1 MNVLVVGGAGYIGS
15 HTAKQLA
22 RAGHTVTVLD
32 NLSTGHES
40 AVKWGLLERVDLA
53 NRPEIERVLETHNI
67 EAVIHF
73 AGSAYVGESMKKPAQ
88 YFHNNV
94 TNSLNLLEAMHN
106 TGVSK
111 IVFSSSCTT
120 YGIPTQVPIAEDA
133 PQNPISPYGESK
145 LMVEKMLHWF
155 HECHGI
161 KWVALRYFNASGADP
176 EGEIGEQHDPET
188 HLIPLVIGAALGK
201 RPAIQVF
208 GTNYPTP
215 DGTAIRDYVHV
226 NDLATAHIKALE
238 YLVRGGQPTAFN
250 LGTGTGHSVLEVI
263 KMVEK
268 VSGKTVPHV
277 LTTRRAGDPAILV
290 ANPNAAKTSLQWQ
303 PIFASLEVIVKT
315 ALEREYKSRELI
327 AVSS

>member
-15 HTAKQLA
+15 HTAKQLF
-22 RAGHTVTVLD
+22 RADHNVTVLD
-32 NLSTGHES
+32 NLSTGHEW
-40 AVKWGLLERVDLA
+40 AVKWGSLERVDLA
-53 NRPEIERVLETHNI
+53 NRSEIERVLETHNI

-73 AGSAYVGESMKKPAQ
+73 AGSAYVGESMQKPAH
-88 YFHNNV
+88 YFNNNV

-106 TGVSK
+106 TGVK
-111 IVFSSSCTT
+111 NIVFSSSCTT

-133 PQNPISPYGESK
+133 PQTPISPYGESK
-145 LMVEKMLHWF
+145 LMVEKLLRWF

-188 HLIPLVIGAALGK
+188 HLIPLVIGAALGTQ
-201 RPAIQVF
+201 PPIQVF
-208 GTNYPTP
+208 GTDYPTP
-215 DGTAIRDYVHV
+215 DGTAIRDYIHVH
-226 NDLATAHIKALE
+226 DLANAHIQALE
-238 YLVRGGQPTAFN
+238 YLLRGGKPTAFN

-268 VSGKTVPHV
+268 VSNKKVPFV
-277 LTTRRAGDPAILV
+277 LTNRREGDPAILV
-290 ANPNAAKTSLQWQ
+290 ANPSAAKASLHWQ

-315 ALEREYKSRELI
+315 ALEREYQIQES
-327 AVSS
+327 VSVN

>member
-15 HTAKQLA
+15 HTAKQLF

-53 NRPEIERVLETHNI
+53 NQQEIQRILKVHNI

-73 AGSAYVGESMKKPAQ
+73 AGSAYVGESMKRPAH

-94 TNSLNLLEAMHN
+94 TNSLNLLEAMHK
-106 TGVSK
+106 TGVNN

-201 RPAIQVF
+201 RPPIQVF
-208 GTNYPTP
+208 GTDYPTP
-215 DGTAIRDYVHV
+215 DGTAIRDYIHV
-226 NDLATAHIKALE
+226 NDLASAHIKALE

-250 LGTGTGHSVLEVI
+250 LGTGMGHSVLEVI
-263 KMVEK
+263 NMVEK
-268 VSGKTVPHV
+268 VSGKKVPHV

-290 ANPNAAKTSLQWQ
+290 ANPNAAKASLQWQ
-303 PIFASLEVIVKT
+303 PIFASLEIIVKT
-315 ALEREYKSRELI
+315 ALEREYQSQEL
-327 AVSS
+327 VS

>member
-15 HTAKQLA
+15 HTAIQLS

-32 NLSTGHES
+32 NLSTGHEW
-40 AVKWGLLERVDLA
+40 AVKWGVLERLDLA
-53 NRPEIERVLETHNI
+53 NQQEIERVLEVNNI

-73 AGSAYVGESMKKPAQ
+73 AGSAYVGESMLKPAH
-88 YFHNNV
+88 YFNNNV
-94 TNSLNLLEAMHN
+94 TNSLHLLEAMRK
-106 TGVSK
+106 TGVNN

-188 HLIPLVIGAALGK
+188 HLIPLVIGAALGT
-201 RPAIQVF
+201 RPPIQVF
-208 GTNYPTP
+208 GTDYPTP
-215 DGTAIRDYVHV
+215 DGTAIRDYIHV

-238 YLVRGGQPTAFN
+238 YLLRGGQPSAFN
-250 LGTGTGHSVLEVI
+250 LGTGRGHSVLEVI

-268 VSGKTVPHV
+268 VSGKTVPQV
-277 LTTRRAGDPAILV
+277 LTSRRAGDPAILV
-290 ANPNAAKTSLQWQ
+290 ANPTAANTLLQWK
-303 PIFASLEVIVKT
+303 PIFASLEIIVKT
-315 ALEREYKSRELI
+315 ALEREYQSQEL
-327 AVSS
+327 VSVSQ